1 MAKQTYAFETGG
13 PQRLLMDWKY
23 GYRDLTLY
31 VDGALVGKIPG
42 QKELQAGQEFI
53 LPDGSKLEI
62 RLVRAFLSSD
72 LSVERNGE
80 PLPGSA
86 TDPYSQVR
94 LSYQLILFLA
104 IINLALGLVT
114 ELFQIPSLIGLG
126 VGWYNIAFGIVFIG
140 LGLWVRSL
148 SLLGLWISIVLL
160 AVDAVLSV
168 VNLAAPAG
176 GQPMYTGLLIRVL
189 ILVYVWRGIA
199 GLKKLKAKQL

>member
-23 GYRDLTLY
+23 GYRDVTIY
-31 VDGALVGKIPG
+31 VDGELVGKIPG
-42 QKELQAGQEFI
+42 QKELQDGQEFT

-62 RLVRAFLSSD
+62 QMVRAFLSSD

-94 LSYQLILFLA
+94 LSYQLIFFLS
-104 IINLALGLVT
+104 IINLALGAFA
-114 ELFQIPSLIGLG
+114 EIFQIKSLLGLG

-148 SLLGLWISIVLL
+148 SLLGLWISIGLL
-160 AVDAVLSV
+160 AVDAVISV
-168 VNLAAPAG
+168 IGVAVPAG

-189 ILVYVWRGIA
+189 ILIYVWRGVA
-199 GLKKLKAKQL
+199 GLKKLKQKQM

>member
-13 PQRLLMDWKY
+13 PKRLVMDWKY
-23 GYRDLTLY
+23 GYKDTTIY
-31 VDGALVGKIPG
+31 VDGELVGKIPG
-42 QKELQAGQEFI
+42 QRELQDGQEFI

-62 RLVRAFLSSD
+62 QLVRAFLSSD

-86 TDPYSQVR
+86 TDPLSQVR
-94 LSYQLILFLA
+94 LSYQLILFMA

-148 SLLGLWISIVLL
+148 SLLGLWISVGLL
-160 AVDAVLSV
+160 AVDAAISV
-168 VNLAAPAG
+168 ITVATATG
-176 GQPMYTGLLIRVL
+176 GQPFYTGLLIRVL
-189 ILVYVWRGIA
+189 ILIYVWRGIA
-199 GLKKLKAKQL
+199 GLKRLKTKAV